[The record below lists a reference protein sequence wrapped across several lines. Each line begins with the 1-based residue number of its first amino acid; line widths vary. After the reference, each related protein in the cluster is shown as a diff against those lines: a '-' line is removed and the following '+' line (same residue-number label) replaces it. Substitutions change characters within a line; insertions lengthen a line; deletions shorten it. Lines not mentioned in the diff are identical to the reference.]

1 MIKIPSWSSVDFDDF
16 CSSMSLQT
24 SYLIEDETNPVIGG
38 LMFGICR
45 FLEEVNTL
53 CCPIPALVLPKQ
65 LAENFEISKFSEI
78 IEK

>member
-1 MIKIPSWSSVDFDDF
+1 MIQNSHLAVDFDDF

-38 LMFGICR
+38 LMFAVRR
-45 FLEEVNTL
+45 FLEEINTL
-53 CCPIPALVLPKQ
+53 CCPIPVLMLPKQ
-65 LAENFEISKFSEI
+65 LSENFEILRFSEI